1 LVLIGGM
8 SIFYINQKR
17 RKEKILY
24 QNFITNLEKQ
34 EVKETP
40 ESKEIIQPEIE
51 QKKNHLSRFQVLLS
65 PIF

>member
-1 LVLIGGM
+1 VFFI
-8 SIFYINQKR
+8 SI
-17 RKEKILY
+17 RKEGKKNY

-51 QKKNHLSRFQVLLS
+51 QKKTIFLDSKFWLS